1 MYAFMCRHAWSLTQ
15 RIYLCL
21 FSFFLSGMAMIDYQL
36 LIGIPRVYRTN
47 SNVCFA
53 ELRRWSDG
61 YDVQIWVFPKN
72 VVTIYVYIILVIVKY
87 HGYS

>member
-21 FSFFLSGMAMIDYQL
+21 LSLGFFSGMAMIDYQL

-53 ELRRWSDG
+53 EL
-61 YDVQIWVFPKN
+61 PK
-72 VVTIYVYIILVIVKY
+72 VV
-87 HGYS
+87 